1 MTAHAV
7 RIRWTPADMPDVR
20 GLHFVVTGGNSG
32 LGLVTAREL
41 ARAGAKVTLTSRSA
55 SKGEAALAAISQA
68 IGAELAHANVTVA
81 SLDLAS
87 LASIQEFAQ
96 SLSGSAVDC
105 LINNAGVMAPP
116 LARTADGFELQFGT
130 NHLGHFALTARLWD
144 SLMRSDRPRVVT
156 LASNAH
162 KPGKIDFTNLNAEKS
177 YSAWGAYMQS
187 KLANLLFAF
196 ELERRAAARGH
207 VAFSSVAAH
216 PGYSATNLSASVAP
230 GIGGP
235 LRSLTNR
242 IESVI
247 GQSADMGALPQLYAA
262 TSIEIPGGAYAGP
275 DGWGEWRGYPRLVTP
290 NPIARSES
298 LGAELW
304 RVSEEL
310 THVSFL

>member
-7 RIRWTPADMPDVR
+7 RIRWTAADMPDVR

-41 ARAGAKVTLTSRSA
+41 ARAGAHVTLTSRSA
-55 SKGEAALAAISQA
+55 SKGEQALAAIAEA
-68 IGAELAHANVTVA
+68 IGTETAHSNITVM

-87 LASIQEFAQ
+87 LASVEEFAAA
-96 SLSGSAVDC
+96 LGGSTVDC

-130 NHLGHFALTARLWD
+130 NHLGHFALTARLWPA
-144 SLMRSDRPRVVT
+144 LMRSDRPRVVT

-177 YSAWGAYMQS
+177 YSAWGAYSQS

-196 ELERRAAARGH
+196 ELQRRATAQGL
-207 VAFSSVAAH
+207 VNVTSVAAH

-230 GIGGP
+230 SIGGP

-262 TSIEIPGGAYAGP
+262 TSLEIPGSAYVGP

-290 NPIARSES
+290 IAIARSES

-304 RVSEEL
+304 RVSEQL
-310 THVSFL
+310 TQTSFL

>member
-7 RIRWTPADMPDVR
+7 RIRWTAADMPDIR

-41 ARAGAKVTLTSRSA
+41 ARRGATVTLTSRSA
-55 SKGEAALAAISQA
+55 AKADSALAAIADEIGLEATQA
-68 IGAELAHANVTVA
+68 NISVKM
-81 SLDLAS
+81 LDLAS
-87 LASIQEFAQ
+87 LASIEEFAAG
-96 SLSGSAVDC
+96 LSDSTVDC

-116 LARTADGFELQFGT
+116 FARTADGFELQFGT
-130 NHLGHFALTARLWD
+130 NHLGHFALTARLWP
-144 SLMRSDRPRVVT
+144 SLMRSDSPRIVT

-177 YSAWGAYMQS
+177 YSAWGAYSQS

-196 ELERRAAARGH
+196 ELQRRATAQGL
-207 VAFSSVAAH
+207 VNVKSVAAH

-230 GIGGP
+230 SIGGP
-235 LRSLTNR
+235 IRSIAKR
-242 IESVI
+242 VEAVM

-262 TSIEIPGGAYAGP
+262 TSLEIPGSAYVGP

-290 NPIARSES
+290 IAIARSES

-304 RVSEEL
+304 RVSEQL
-310 THVSFL
+310 TQTSFL